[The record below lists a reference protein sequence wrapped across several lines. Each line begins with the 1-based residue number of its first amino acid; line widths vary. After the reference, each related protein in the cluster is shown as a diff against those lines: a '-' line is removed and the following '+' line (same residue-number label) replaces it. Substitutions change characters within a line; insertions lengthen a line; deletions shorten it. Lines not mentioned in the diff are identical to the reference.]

1 MLYHLYDEVNGIKG
15 KVDSEFDETKLKQKE
30 LQDIIEKLDKNVH
43 DLNFNVKQSVNFKSI

>member
-30 LQDIIEKLDKNVH
+30 L
-43 DLNFNVKQSVNFKSI
+43 